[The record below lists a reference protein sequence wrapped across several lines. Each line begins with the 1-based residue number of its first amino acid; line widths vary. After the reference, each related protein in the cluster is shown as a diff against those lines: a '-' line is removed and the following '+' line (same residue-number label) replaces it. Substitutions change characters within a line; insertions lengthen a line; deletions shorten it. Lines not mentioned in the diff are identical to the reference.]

1 MLTNQVEI
9 FRYNGS
15 PVSFQKGDN
24 VMINATEMAKP
35 FGKNA
40 SHWLRNKSTEAFIKE
55 LSALR
60 NRKPTEL
67 VQVTNGGNNF
77 GCWMHKDVAI
87 EFARWLSPA
96 FAIWCNDRIEELFKT
111 GVATINDDDATIA
124 HAMQILS
131 QRLEKAQAEKQL
143 LQEKTEQQEQVI
155 QQQAE
160 SVRYLDRIQSSV
172 STYTVTQIAK
182 EFGLS
187 AESLNRK
194 LHELKVQFK
203 QNGQWLLYADYQ
215 DKGYTKTITRE
226 HLDHLGNIRT
236 SQQTVWTETGRRFI
250 HKLLD

>member
-1 MLTNQVEI
+1 
-9 FRYNGS
+9 
-15 PVSFQKGDN
+15 
-24 VMINATEMAKP
+24 MINATEMAKP
-35 FGKNA
+35 FAKNV
-40 SHWLRNKSTEAFIKE
+40 SHWLRNKSTEEFITT

-60 NRKPTEL
+60 NRKGSDL
-67 VQVTNGGNNF
+67 VRVENGV

-124 HAMQILS
+124 HAMQILN

-226 HLDHLGNIRT
+226 HLDQLGNIRT

>member
-1 MLTNQVEI
+1 M
-9 FRYNGS
+9 S
-15 PVSFQKGDN
+15 
-24 VMINATEMAKP
+24 
-35 FGKNA
+35 
-40 SHWLRNKSTEAFIKE
+40 IKE
-55 LSALR
+55 TMSSLQIAEITEKRHDAVLRDIRNLLEQGVGAHNFVESSYNSSQNKELPCYILTKKGCLILASGYNALLR
-60 NRKPTEL
+60 ERIINRWEQL
-67 VQVTNGGNNF
+67 EIQHRNGGF
-77 GCWMHKDVAI
+77 QI
-87 EFARWLSPA
+87 PQTLSEA
-96 FAIWCNDRIEELFKT
+96 LMLAAEQTK
-111 GVATINDDDATIA
+111 
-124 HAMQILS
+124 
-131 QRLEKAQAEKQL
+131 RLEKAQAEKQL

>member
-9 FRYNGS
+9 FQYNGS
-15 PVSFQKGDN
+15 PVTFHKGDS

-35 FGKNA
+35 FAKNV
-40 SHWLRNKSTEAFIKE
+40 SHWLRNKSTEEFITT

-60 NRKPTEL
+60 NRKGSDL
-67 VQVTNGGNNF
+67 VRVENGV

-124 HAMQILS
+124 HAMQILN

-226 HLDHLGNIRT
+226 HLDQLGNIRT